1 MSTKPRAG
9 WSIAVALIVLSLI
22 PVVMGSVRLSGLSAG
37 GPMDEG
43 NVRFFTNPAPVI
55 THIVGATIYS
65 IGGAFQFVPAIR
77 RRWPWWHRR
86 AGRVIWFAGLAVAI
100 SGIWMALTYSI
111 VPADNWLLH
120 IFRLLAGGGML
131 TSLVLGFAA
140 IRDGRVPMHEA
151 WMMRAYALGM
161 GAGTQAF
168 VLLPPA
174 LVFGKLDEMTVALL
188 MGLAWGINLTVAEW
202 VIRRKRKPQSRTAPR
217 TKAVTLS
224 TGISQG
230 LRAGSPEGGA

>member
-1 MSTKPRAG
+1 MSTTPRAG

-22 PVVMGSVRLSGLSAG
+22 PVVMGSVRLTGLSAG
-37 GPMDEG
+37 GPVDAE

-86 AGRVIWFAGLAVAI
+86 AGRVIWFAGLCVAI
-100 SGIWMALTYSI
+100 SGIWMALTHAI

-120 IFRLLAGGGML
+120 IFRLSAGAGML
-131 TSLVLGFAA
+131 LSLMLGFAA
-140 IRDGRVPMHEA
+140 IRAGRVPTHEA
-151 WMMRAYALGM
+151 WMTRAYALGL

-168 VLLPPA
+168 VMLPAMLLLGPPGDMSRA
-174 LVFGKLDEMTVALL
+174 LQ
-188 MGLAWGINLTVAEW
+188 MGLAWAINLAAAEW
-202 VIRRKRKPQSRTAPR
+202 AIRRKRRPQSRTAPR

>member
-1 MSTKPRAG
+1 MSTTPRAG

-37 GPMDEG
+37 GPVDAE

-86 AGRVIWFAGLAVAI
+86 AGRVIWFAGLCVAI
-100 SGIWMALTYSI
+100 SGIWMALTYAI

-120 IFRLLAGGGML
+120 IFRLAAGGGML
-131 TSLVLGFAA
+131 LSLMLGFAG
-140 IRDGRVPMHEA
+140 IRRRDVPAHEA
-151 WMMRAYALGM
+151 WMTRAYALGM
-161 GAGTQAF
+161 GAGTQAL

-188 MGLAWGINLTVAEW
+188 MGLAWGINLMVAEW
-202 VIRRKRKPQSRTAPR
+202 AIRRGRRPTIRQTVA
-217 TKAVTLS
+217 A
-224 TGISQG
+224 
-230 LRAGSPEGGA
+230 